1 MVKPEEKKIPPTDKT
16 DVEDEKDDKKAKPLD
31 KGDIL
36 LLQRYG
42 KGPYTDKIKKIEDE
56 TKNYIEK
63 ISKLCG
69 VRESDTGLSM
79 PSQWTLD

>member
-1 MVKPEEKKIPPTDKT
+1 MSKKEEPKKTDKKENEEEEKQ
-16 DVEDEKDDKKAKPLD
+16 VKPLD

-42 KGPYTDKIKKIEDE
+42 KGPYHDKIKKLEDE
-56 TKNYIEK
+56 TKDYTEK
-63 ISKLCG
+63 IAKLCG
-69 VRESDTGLSM
+69 VQESDTGLAM